1 MLSFELSEFARM
13 CRDLPSVL
21 EYDQNS
27 SIPRQPR
34 DDERIGKIG
43 MAIKRIEPGV
53 LEQLMIND

>member
-1 MLSFELSEFARM
+1 MLPFELSEFVRM

-34 DDERIGKIG
+34 DDERIRTIG
-43 MAIKRIEPGV
+43 MAIKRIEAGV
-53 LEQLMIND
+53 LEQLMIKE